1 MRAFGEVFAEMIKR
15 RGMSVSAA
23 AAELGFSSK
32 TALFRIL
39 NGQSRPSSNR
49 KCMEAACASELFA
62 LTDEETAML
71 KRALRVGE
79 MGKQAFAMN
88 ELLRSLLHPQ
98 APGDLLSAVPLTGEG
113 SCEDLQALF
122 SRCNALSDIR
132 VVVLGRCP
140 QDILA
145 LLHRFSQQ
153 ADVSDICHIFAV
165 DDQSTEH
172 MRVLSEASFI
182 LFSPVYSAYII
193 NETGVQ
199 EKNWL
204 FHSGII
210 VISGDGEDN
219 CRRTLLLTPVK
230 AGYHLITGD
239 HGEPDALLERLIT
252 DAKERIRPLKRLP
265 KNTGELAFP
274 YNYIQLTD
282 TYGLIER
289 GREIYMMKPDV
300 PFHCVP
306 SDVLLPIV
314 KEEFEAR
321 ESSEQMKQAIE
332 RLYEIHKARFEN
344 LFGKKKVT
352 HLVLNKEAM
361 RRFATTGVREDH
373 FFMLRPYTP
382 EERAAILRNLRDQ
395 MSKNPHFN
403 VWFGRNPNLVSDKE
417 VTAYEGYG
425 LAIVKSDTSW
435 HLETDHREIMLE
447 SRALV
452 SGFKDY
458 VLSEILPEE
467 VFPRERSLLI
477 LDELIEL
484 AGKS

>member
-1 MRAFGEVFAEMIKR
+1 
-15 RGMSVSAA
+15 MSVSAA

-49 KCMEAACASELFA
+49 KCMEAACASQFFA
-62 LTDEETAML
+62 LSDEETATL

-79 MGKQAFAMN
+79 MGKQAFAMS

-98 APGDLLSAVPLTGEG
+98 APGDLLSAVPLTGDG
-113 SCEDLQALF
+113 SCEDFPALF

-132 VVVLGRCP
+132 IVVLGRCP
-140 QDILA
+140 QNILA
-145 LLHRFSQQ
+145 LLHRFSGQ
-153 ADVSDICHIFAV
+153 ADVSDIYHIFAV

-182 LFSPVYSAYII
+182 LFSPIYSVYII

-210 VISGDGEDN
+210 IISGTGEGD
-219 CRRTLLLTPVK
+219 CRRTFLLTPVRE
-230 AGYHLITGD
+230 GYHLVIGG
-239 HGEPDALLERLIT
+239 HGEPGALCEQLIT
-252 DAKERIRPLKRLP
+252 DAKERIQPLKRLP
-265 KNTGELAFP
+265 RDTEGLVFP
-274 YNYIQLTD
+274 YNYIRLTE
-282 TYGLIER
+282 TYGQIEH

-306 SDVLLPIV
+306 PDVLLPIV

-321 ESSEQMKQAIE
+321 ESSAQMKQAVE
-332 RLYEIHKARFEN
+332 RLYEIHKERFRN

-352 HLVLNKEAM
+352 HLVLNQEAM
-361 RRFATTGVREDH
+361 RRFAMTGVREDH

-382 EERAAILRNLRDQ
+382 EERAAILENLRDQ
-395 MSKNPHFN
+395 MSQNPHFN

-447 SRALV
+447 SRALAA
-452 SGFKDY
+452 GFKDY
-458 VLSEILPEE
+458 MLSEILPEE
-467 VFPRERSLLI
+467 VFPRGQSLLI
-477 LDELIEL
+477 LNELIEL